1 MPDKSLGRE
10 NGVLTLSVL
19 ITREDYLEYA
29 AQLRREQRR
38 GHLPYLTGGGAL
50 LGILGLAGLFFGQAV
65 SLAPSVAMGLLL
77 VGIFLIGY
85 DGFFAPF
92 LDKGAAAREFEEK
105 PELGLAGTYRFTDS
119 GVEIRN
125 GSIEGTLPRGQ
136 MTSTA
141 ETESLFCLSFGRVV
155 RILIPKRLLG
165 EEEAQWLRDWTAAG
179 EKGAPHGE

>member
-1 MPDKSLGRE
+1 MPDKAPGSE
-10 NGVLTLSVL
+10 NGELTLSVL
-19 ITREDYLEYA
+19 ITRRIIWNT
-29 AQLRREQRR
+29 RRSFA
-38 GHLPYLTGGGAL
+38 GNSVGAICLFSPGGGAV
-50 LGILGLAGLFFGQAV
+50 LGVLGLVGLFFGEAV

-92 LDKGAAAREFEEK
+92 LDRGAAAREFDEK
-105 PELGLAGTYRFTDS
+105 PELSLAGTYRFTGT

-136 MTSTA
+136 MTSAA
-141 ETESLFCLSFGRVV
+141 ETESLFSLSFGREV

-165 EEEAQWLRDWTAAG
+165 EEETRRLRNWIAAEKKG
-179 EKGAPHGE
+179 EPHG